1 MAAQGVY
8 NGLAEVG
15 KIKATIGLVVAVCV
29 ALSCCASGGMALAD
43 KHTAQATAAVSNV
56 NCASMTNPCYAPAS
70 YTVSG
75 KEYSIQTT
83 WPNKETPSTIQVSY
97 DPKNPTDGVQG
108 KPNTMIGLGMILTG
122 FLLVMCGYL
131 IYHLTTKYKPLA
143 AVQGANAIAQLI

>member
-29 ALSCCASGGMALAD
+29 ALSCCASGGMTLAD
-43 KHTAQATAAVSNV
+43 KHTAQATASVSNV

-83 WPNKETPSTIQVSY
+83 WPNKETPSTIPVSY
-97 DPKNPTDGVQG
+97 DPKNPSDGVQG
-108 KPNTMIGLGMILTG
+108 NSPVLFGIAMIISG
-122 FLLVMCGYL
+122 FLLVICGYL
-131 IYHLTTKYKPLA
+131 IYHLTTKYKPFA